1 MRHVNRQPAQS
12 TLGSRW
18 FPAIQNL
25 DHQTVLA
32 LLHSPRR
39 AVLTRLALKVSASA
53 DGWLYLLLLP
63 LILLLRP
70 QQATEL
76 AGAAVAAFGIE
87 RCLYFSFKNTFRR
100 NRPPAAIAGFKAV
113 ITASDRFSL
122 PSGHTSAAFLCVTFL
137 CLALSWL
144 LLPLYLWAAA
154 VGASRVVLGVHFPS
168 DTVLGALLGS
178 SVAILVI

>member
-1 MRHVNRQPAQS
+1 MRGVNRQPVQS

-18 FPAIQNL
+18 FPAIQGL
-25 DHQTVLA
+25 DHLTVLA

-39 AVLTRLALKVSASA
+39 AVLTRLALKLSASA

-63 LILLLRP
+63 LIVLFKP
-70 QQATEL
+70 QQADEL
-76 AGAAVAAFGIE
+76 VTAALAAFGLE
-87 RCLYFSFKNTFRR
+87 RCLYFTFKNTFRR
-100 NRPPAAIAGFKAV
+100 NRPPAAIAGFTAV

-144 LLPLYLWAAA
+144 FLPLYLWAAA

-178 SVAILVI
+178 SVALFVI